1 MEVEP
6 MPRPLV
12 IVLGAL
18 LWSAFIVVALQRIGS
33 GDGIAIVVAV
43 AVVATAVGGW
53 HLGKRLSR
61 TLPGVETAAV
71 EADRR

>member
-1 MEVEP
+1 

-43 AVVATAVGGW
+43 AVVGTAVGGW

-61 TLPGVETAAV
+61 TLPGVEPVVV
-71 EADRR
+71 ETERQ

>member
-1 MEVEP
+1 

-18 LWSAFIVVALQRIGS
+18 LWSTFIVVALQRFDS
-33 GDGIAIVVAV
+33 GDGIAIVVAI
-43 AVVATAVGGW
+43 AVVGTAVGGW

-61 TLPGVETAAV
+61 TLPGVETAVV
-71 EADRR
+71 ETERQ

>member
-6 MPRPLV
+6 MPRPVV
-12 IVLGAL
+12 IVVGVL
-18 LWSAFIVVALQRIGS
+18 LWSAFIALAIQRFDT

-43 AVVATAVGGW
+43 AVVGTAVAGW

-61 TLPGVETAAV
+61 TLARVEV
-71 EADRR
+71 ERE